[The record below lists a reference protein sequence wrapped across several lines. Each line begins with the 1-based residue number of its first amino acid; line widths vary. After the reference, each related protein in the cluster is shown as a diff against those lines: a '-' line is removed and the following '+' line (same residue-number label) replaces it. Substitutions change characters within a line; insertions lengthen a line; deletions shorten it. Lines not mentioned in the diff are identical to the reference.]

1 MDKFKGFKSFSSR
14 LREMTKEPEPEIE
27 LEEEIDYDELIVR
40 EQEKVSLLE
49 AQIEDLK
56 KQHSQLEALRQKEQQ
71 DYLLQLASVD
81 SALQT
86 WKQEVQNHCG
96 RVFERSIVKL
106 IDDQRFQNQMLASQ
120 LEKALIE
127 LVEQKKL
134 TVEVPAEQL
143 EIAQD
148 LLSAKPNWKIV
159 SGKGKGGARFQ
170 SEELQWDLRIDNALE
185 EILKA
190 IALWNQ
196 E

>member
-1 MDKFKGFKSFSSR
+1 
-14 LREMTKEPEPEIE
+14 
-27 LEEEIDYDELIVR
+27 
-40 EQEKVSLLE
+40 
-49 AQIEDLK
+49 
-56 KQHSQLEALRQKEQQ
+56 
-71 DYLLQLASVD
+71 
-81 SALQT
+81 
-86 WKQEVQNHCG
+86 
-96 RVFERSIVKL
+96 
-106 IDDQRFQNQMLASQ
+106 MLASQ

-134 TVEVPAEQL
+134 TVEVLAEQL